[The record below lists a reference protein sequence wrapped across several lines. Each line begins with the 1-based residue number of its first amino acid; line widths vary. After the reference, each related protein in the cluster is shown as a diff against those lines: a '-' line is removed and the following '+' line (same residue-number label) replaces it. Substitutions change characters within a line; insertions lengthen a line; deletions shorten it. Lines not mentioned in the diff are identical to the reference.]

1 MNTPQKILKEYL
13 NGINQVIDS
22 NPPEK
27 ELKEIK
33 RIKLMFTT
41 SIELID
47 YFSGTSTYYSNNKR
61 LTSTIKSLEE
71 ELKFEKKNLEKLK
84 NDINTLVLIKPHQ
97 THKTI

>member
-22 NPPEK
+22 NPPEE
-27 ELKEIK
+27 ELKEIT
-33 RIKLMFTT
+33 RMKLMFAS

-47 YFSGTSTYYSNNKR
+47 YFSGKATYYSNNKR

-97 THKTI
+97 THQTI